1 MNSKKLI
8 ITIIISIIIAIIII
22 LFGYLIKKQMMTNTE
37 IKYTYNTKSVFAKD
51 GNSYKVHNF
60 ADADKAADSLAEIN
74 SHIVKLISH
83 LKYKY
88 IGGGYQN
95 NKNNQNI
102 QNNDNIQIV
111 DSVNKILNRYNPDN
125 LVENSP
131 KDKQD
136 TSYTLNK
143 GSTIAFCLREKKDS
157 SLHDINTLLFVGIHE
172 LAHIGIDDNEHPPK
186 FWKMFKFLLQEA
198 EEAGIYK
205 SQNYNQLPVHYCGMD
220 INYNPI
226 YDNTI

>member
-1 MNSKKLI
+1 MNYKKLI
-8 ITIIISIIIAIIII
+8 ITIIVSIIIAIVII
-22 LFGYLIKKQMMTNTE
+22 LFGYLIKKQIMTNAD
-37 IKYTYNTKSVFAKD
+37 IKYTYNTKSIFAKD
-51 GNSYKVHNF
+51 GNAYKVHNF

-74 SHIVKLISH
+74 RNIIQLISH

-95 NKNNQNI
+95 NKNN
-102 QNNDNIQIV
+102 DNQIV

-125 LVENSP
+125 LIENSP

-157 SLHDINTLLFVGIHE
+157 SLHDINTLLFVGMHE

-198 EEAGIYK
+198 EDAGIYK
-205 SQNYNQLPVHYCGMD
+205 SQNYNQYPVHYCGMD

-226 YDNTI
+226 YDNSI